1 MGATQFNG
9 ADADSADAATDA
21 RRRGMDAANF
31 AKRNQKFGKVR
42 PVKFA
47 NHGPKFRKE

>member
-1 MGATQFNG
+1 MVLMRTAQAPQPT
-9 ADADSADAATDA
+9 
-21 RRRGMDAANF
+21 RGEAKMDAANF

-47 NHGPKFRKE
+47 KRGPKFRKE